1 MPAMLPIEKAPL
13 ALKLRA
19 EKGLPLTHDE
29 MDKNFLLLMLLPYF
43 HDNCDDKTN
52 ATLLANSCASATDIA
67 ILSDGVHSLP
77 VDGTAMV
84 VPVHALTGMSL
95 VASVSY
101 TCMILDYDL
110 KRLKYHPIFLDG
122 SNITLDGHNSS
133 NDYYLI
139 VEFATPITENVTLT
153 ISNPA

>member
-1 MPAMLPIEKAPL
+1 MPVIQSPIVPL
-13 ALKLRA
+13 SLNLRA
-19 EKGLPLTHDE
+19 EKGFPLTHDE

-43 HDNCDDKTN
+43 QDNCDSDINITKLT
-52 ATLLANSCASATDIA
+52 NSCVSATDST

-77 VDGTAMV
+77 VDGAVLV
-84 VPVHALTGMSL
+84 VPVHALVGMSL

-101 TCMILDYDL
+101 NCLILDYDL
-110 KRLKYHPIFLDG
+110 KLLKHHAYYLDG
-122 SNITLDGHNSS
+122 SNITLDGHNFS